1 MRGRFYAFACPF
13 HAVKISSRMNS
24 KLRDT
29 AELER
34 GLQLY
39 RRGVSRILILPLEPA
54 FELKNIKQ
62 DGFGFFVFKSSIE
75 FLALNLG
82 GSFFQVFLFTNF
94 FKQ

>member
-1 MRGRFYAFACPF
+1 
-13 HAVKISSRMNS
+13 MNS

-62 DGFGFFVFKSSIE
+62 DGFGFFC
-75 FLALNLG
+75 
-82 GSFFQVFLFTNF
+82 FQKFD
-94 FKQ
+94 